1 LELRVSKKVK
11 EKQEM
16 KKKGFTLIELLVV
29 IAIIALL
36 MSILMPA
43 LARVRELAQRV
54 VCGTNLSGIVK
65 AATVYAN
72 DDDTGRL
79 PKAGLPSCPWGTDPG
94 PNFEEPLMQNA
105 FTGGTATVSSSLYLL
120 VKRDYTSAKQFMCKS
135 DPGVTEFKHADPA
148 LPWDFGPNP
157 QDHVSYAYHF
167 PYEVD
172 TVNHSLTASA
182 EPGKA
187 VVADRNPM
195 DAGLEGLW
203 NSVLHQE
210 EGQNV
215 AYIDTHVK
223 FNKTPR
229 VGINDDNIYTVYNGP
244 TGDGDP
250 PSAVLGPFSRIDSVL
265 INDPAQ

>member
-11 EKQEM
+11 EKQKM

-43 LARVRELAQRV
+43 LARVRELAQRT

-65 AATVYAN
+65 AGTVYAN

-79 PKAGLPSCPWGTDPG
+79 PVAGLTGCTWGPTA
-94 PNFEEPLMQNA
+94 A
-105 FTGGTATVSSSLYLL
+105 FDALDIVDAFSGTASAGASLYLL

-135 DPGVTEFKHADPA
+135 DPAVSEFKTAEPA
-148 LPWDFGPNP
+148 AVWDFGGTPD
-157 QDHVSYAYHF
+157 DHVSYAYHY
-167 PYEVD
+167 PYPD
-172 TVNHSLTASA
+172 GTGAHYALTASA

-195 DAGLEGLW
+195 EAGLEGLW
-203 NSVLHQE
+203 NSTLHQE

-223 FNKTPR
+223 FNKNPN
-229 VGINDDNIYTVYNGP
+229 VGVNDDNIYTVYTGP
-244 TGDGDP
+244 TAVGDVP
-250 PSAVLGPFSRIDSVL
+250 TAAIGPTNRVDSVL
-265 INDPAQ
+265 INDPAN